1 MKQRKHLTAEKKVII
16 LRELLDN
23 GVPTS
28 QLSEQYGVNVNDILR
43 WKKQLF
49 EGATVLLER
58 KKLRKN
64 SEAEIRNKLL
74 ESKLRQKDEIISAIT
89 QENLELKKTSM
100 GTYNRKVG
108 RAGYK
113 G

>member
-23 GVPTS
+23 KVPAS

-49 EGATVLLER
+49 EGASVLLER
-58 KKLRKN
+58 KKLRKS

-74 ESKLRQKDEIISAIT
+74 EEKLRQKDGVISTIT
-89 QENLELKKTSM
+89 QENLELKKNIY
-100 GTYNRKVG
+100 GDI
-108 RAGYK
+108 
-113 G
+113 

>member
-23 GVPTS
+23 KVPAS

-58 KKLRKN
+58 KKLRKSN
-64 SEAEIRNKLL
+64 EAEIRNQLL
-74 ESKLRQKDEIISAIT
+74 EAKLRRKDEVISIIT
-89 QENLELKKTSM
+89 QENLELKKNIN
-100 GTYNRKVG
+100 GDI
-108 RAGYK
+108 
-113 G
+113 

>member
-23 GVPTS
+23 KVPAS
-28 QLSEQYGVNVNDILR
+28 QLSEQYGVNINDILR

-58 KKLRKN
+58 KKLRKSN
-64 SEAEIRNKLL
+64 EAEIRNQLL
-74 ESKLRQKDEIISAIT
+74 EAKLRRKDEVISIIT
-89 QENLELKKTSM
+89 QENLELKKNIN
-100 GTYNRKVG
+100 GDI
-108 RAGYK
+108 
-113 G
+113 

>member
-1 MKQRKHLTAEKKVII
+1 MKQRKHLTAEKKAII

-28 QLSEQYGVNVNDILR
+28 QLSEQYGVHINDILR

-58 KKLRKN
+58 KKLQKS

-74 ESKLRQKDEIISAIT
+74 ESKLRQKDEVISAIT
-89 QENLELKKTSM
+89 QENLELKKNIN
-100 GTYNRKVG
+100 GDI
-108 RAGYK
+108 
-113 G
+113 